1 MSIPNNEGV
10 RKKADLSFN
19 PGDEWVYKI
28 IFPAFLKTKDRL
40 ACSLFL
46 PIEQL
51 NHQLEKECPW
61 NVVHSDSILLKQVMM
76 AFEEIPTRCWDL
88 SMKICSLWAINLPTI
103 ISSAALHC
111 HVIVWLAVQRRC
123 AIPFCN
129 SNVIDWGASPP
140 SLIAKLFASGRLIL
154 CDLTCDTWSAN

>member
-1 MSIPNNEGV
+1 MWESAKRWIW
-10 RKKADLSFN
+10 ALTHHL
-19 PGDEWVYKI
+19 GDAWVYKI
-28 IFPAFLKTKDRL
+28 IFPAFLKTKDKL
-40 ACSLFL
+40 AYSL
-46 PIEQL
+46 ISQL

-61 NVVHSDSILLKQVMM
+61 NVAHSDSILLKLVVM

-129 SNVIDWGASPP
+129 SNVIDCGASAP
-140 SLIAKLFASGRLIL
+140 SLIAKLFASGRFIL
-154 CDLTCDTWSAN
+154 CDLTCDTWLAN

>member
-1 MSIPNNEGV
+1 MRESAKRWIWALTQVTCEFTRSSFLHSSKP
-10 RKKADLSFN
+10 KIDLYVHFSS
-19 PGDEWVYKI
+19 P
-28 IFPAFLKTKDRL
+28 
-40 ACSLFL
+40 S
-46 PIEQL
+46 QL
-51 NHQLEKECPW
+51 NHLPEKECPW

-103 ISSAALHC
+103 ISSTALHC

-129 SNVIDWGASPP
+129 SNVIDCGASAP

-154 CDLTCDTWSAN
+154 CDLTCDTWLAN